1 MEKNFSKSKS
11 ISSREIIIEFLKK
24 DKLLYK
30 DVEIVIHCICVGAVK
45 VSVESVVETLVSR
58 YEQHFTPQ
66 RQDTDESS
74 AMEEMNI
81 AENGP
86 HLQHADS
93 VIEDSMNSYWKD
105 HDKKLETGIS
115 LGDQTIYDH
124 TLGKSE

>member
-1 MEKNFSKSKS
+1 MEKN
-11 ISSREIIIEFLKK
+11 
-24 DKLLYK
+24 
-30 DVEIVIHCICVGAVK
+30 GAVK

-105 HDKKLETGIS
+105 HDKKTGNWHFIRRS
-115 LGDQTIYDH
+115 DNIRSYT
-124 TLGKSE
+124 GKSSKVVGGMMDRQSRLPFMDA